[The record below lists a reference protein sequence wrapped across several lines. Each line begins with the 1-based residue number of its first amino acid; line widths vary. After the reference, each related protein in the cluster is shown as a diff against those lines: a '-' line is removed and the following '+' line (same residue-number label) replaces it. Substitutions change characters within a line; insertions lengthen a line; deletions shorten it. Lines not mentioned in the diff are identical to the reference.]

1 MLMISQIAIV
11 ERNRSRQSESGNLA
25 KRLCAIGDFV
35 RGIPTRARAGS
46 LSRASLRFLRFELH
60 ESHAECDWV
69 ARPPDEWDASLPSVV
84 GEHHAS
90 LQTLKDA
97 IQVRSLLL
105 RLIPNVETALLQI
118 YRRSDGDSLELIV
131 RGQVHRAERAPA
143 AVRSLAMRA
152 KLYGF
157 QFWMDDGVLE
167 PLQTEEFQVSDYDA
181 VRRIDTGDAD
191 AR

>member
-1 MLMISQIAIV
+1 MMISQIAIV

-25 KRLCAIGDFV
+25 RRLCAIGDFV
-35 RGIPTRARAGS
+35 RGIRTRARAGS
-46 LSRASLRFLRFELH
+46 LSRAPLRFLRFELH
-60 ESHAECDWV
+60 NSHAECDWV
-69 ARPPDEWDASLPSVV
+69 ARPPDEWDASLPSVI
-84 GEHHAS
+84 GEQHAS

-105 RLIPNVETALLQI
+105 RLIPSIETALLQI

-157 QFWMDDGVLE
+157 QFWIDDGVLE
-167 PLQTEEFQVSDYDA
+167 PLQPEEFQVTDYGVGRGA
-181 VRRIDTGDAD
+181 GTGAANVR
-191 AR
+191 

>member
-1 MLMISQIAIV
+1 MISEIAIV
-11 ERNRSRQSESGNLA
+11 ERNRSRRGENGSLA

-35 RGIPTRARAGS
+35 RGIRTRARAGS
-46 LSRASLRFLRFELH
+46 LSRAPLRFLRFELH
-60 ESHAECDWV
+60 DSHAECDWV
-69 ARPPDEWDASLPSVV
+69 ARPPDEWDAGLPSVI
-84 GEHHAS
+84 GEQHAS

-118 YRRSDGDSLELIV
+118 YRQSSGDSLELV
-131 RGQVHRAERAPA
+131 ARGQVHRAERAPA

-167 PLQTEEFQVSDYDA
+167 PLEPEEFQVADYGADRRVGTGA
-181 VRRIDTGDAD
+181 ANVR
-191 AR
+191 